1 MPDLLIAII
10 LGVVEGVTEFLPV
23 SSTGHLLLCERW
35 LGIDLEAP
43 NSLWKTFTVFIQI
56 GAILAVVVYFRR
68 RILDLLLGKPEG
80 GRTPLEISQAAKAAP
95 AAKPVQSAMSMG
107 QTQDYAVA
115 LDEDLI
121 TPAQR
126 LNAILMIALATLPV
140 LIVGFLVHDWI
151 EANMESPR
159 NIGWALLLG
168 AIAMIV
174 IEIIPTNVTTRR
186 IERVTWKQALGI
198 GLAQILAAVFPGTSR
213 SAATIMGGLVAGL
226 SRPAAAEFS
235 FFLAIP
241 AMFAACGYSILKW
254 LSELKK
260 NNLTPSPHD
269 VLLLVIGTLIS
280 YLVAYAVIAVFMAYI
295 RKHNFIPFAIYRLIL
310 GAFVLLLY

>member
-10 LGVVEGVTEFLPV
+10 LGIVEGITEFLPV

-43 NSLWKTFTVFIQI
+43 NSMWKTFTVFIQI
-56 GAILAVVVYFRR
+56 GAILAVVVYFRQ
-68 RILDLLLGKPEG
+68 RILDLLRGKPEG

-95 AAKPVQSAMSMG
+95 TSNPVQASLSMG
-107 QTQDYAVA
+107 QTQDYATV

-126 LNAILMIALATLPV
+126 MNAILMIILATIPV
-140 LIVGFLVHDWI
+140 LIVGFLSHDWI
-151 EANMESPR
+151 EANMESER

-168 AIAMIV
+168 GVAMII

-241 AMFAACGYSILKW
+241 AMFAACGYSLMKW
-254 LSELKK
+254 LRDAH
-260 NNLTPSPHD
+260 PSAREI
-269 VLLLVIGTLIS
+269 LLLIIGTLVS
-280 YLVAYAVIAVFMAYI
+280 FLVAYAVIAVFMAYI
-295 RKHNFIPFAIYRLIL
+295 RRHNFIPFAIYRLLL
-310 GAFVLLLY
+310 GAFVLLITK